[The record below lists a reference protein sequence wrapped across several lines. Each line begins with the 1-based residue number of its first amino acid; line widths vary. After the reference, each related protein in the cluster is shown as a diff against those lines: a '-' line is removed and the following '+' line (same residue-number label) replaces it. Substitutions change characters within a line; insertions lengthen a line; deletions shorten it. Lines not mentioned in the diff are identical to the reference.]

1 MSAKKAEDDDD
12 ILTTGQVAKL
22 LQIHRVTVAK
32 LAQRGEIPG
41 RRVGRSWRFS
51 KSEIIKHFVET
62 GSLEKAK
69 PKEKAAPALRK
80 RKTASSD
87 SWHP

>member
-22 LQIHRVTVAK
+22 PQIHRVTVAK
-32 LAQRGEIPG
+32 LAQRDEIPG